1 VAETPWTELTAIDPN
16 VSQFPARARF
26 AGEGILIFETSYGLR
41 GAQRTCPHL
50 NSSLADAKIVDNGTK
65 LRCSAHIYTYRL
77 SDGKGVNCPGVRL
90 KVYEVK
96 RENGTLFARPIE

>member
-1 VAETPWTELTAIDPN
+1 MTDAPWTELTGVDPDA
-16 VSQFPARARF
+16 SQFPARARF
-26 AGEGILIFETSYGLR
+26 AGEGILLFNTSHGLR
-41 GAQRTCPHL
+41 GVQRSCPHL
-50 NSSLADAKIVDNGTK
+50 NSSLLDAQIIDDGTK

-96 RENGTLFARPIE
+96 RENNALFARPIW